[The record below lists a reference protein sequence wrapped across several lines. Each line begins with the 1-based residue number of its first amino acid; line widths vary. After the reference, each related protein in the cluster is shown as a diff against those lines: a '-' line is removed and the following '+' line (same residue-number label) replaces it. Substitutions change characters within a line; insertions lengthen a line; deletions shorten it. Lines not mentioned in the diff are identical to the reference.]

1 MKGDRVF
8 VFIEPITESGWYHGV
23 RKPSSL
29 AKGEGFLF
37 SQDAENGAQLRSRL
51 ARRPQRT
58 PEGTPPALVSPAA
71 LLSAILSILCADICR
86 REASIMTRMIR
97 IFDTTLRD
105 GEQSPGASMNVE
117 EKIMIA
123 KQLARLNVDII
134 EAGFAYSSPGDFEAV
149 RRIANE
155 VEGPTICSLARARPE
170 DIDRAWDAL
179 KGAPKV
185 RIHTFLSTSDIHLKH
200 QFRMTREEAL
210 KRAVDMVQRARGFV
224 EDVEFSPMD
233 ASRSDPSYLCDVVQ
247 AVIDAGAGTVN
258 IPDTVGYTTPQEFGR
273 LIRTIRER
281 VKNIDRAVIS
291 VHCHNDLGLA
301 VANALA
307 AVAEGAGQVECT
319 INGIGERAGNA
330 SLEEVVMGL
339 RTRKDSY
346 GADTAIITEEISKTS
361 RLVSKITGMVVQ
373 PNKAIVGANAFAH
386 TSGIHQDGLLKEKST
401 YEIMRPESIGLT
413 QSKMV
418 MGKLSGRHAFRQRLE
433 ELGYKL
439 TETEINHAFERFKR
453 LADHKKEIYEEDLEV
468 IVSEEMAKID
478 QQFVLTSLMVE
489 SGTGKVPTAMV
500 ELEMTGR
507 SAKQSGTGDG
517 PVDAVYRTIAAMTQ
531 TKSRLL
537 SYSVKAITGGTDAQG
552 EVAVRLEENGKTV
565 TGHGADTDI
574 IVASA
579 QAYLSG
585 LNKLAYWASKNR
597 IYPETSA

>member
-1 MKGDRVF
+1 
-8 VFIEPITESGWYHGV
+8 
-23 RKPSSL
+23 
-29 AKGEGFLF
+29 
-37 SQDAENGAQLRSRL
+37 
-51 ARRPQRT
+51 
-58 PEGTPPALVSPAA
+58 
-71 LLSAILSILCADICR
+71 
-86 REASIMTRMIR
+86 MTRMIR

-117 EKIMIA
+117 EKVMIA

-149 RRIANE
+149 RRIAQE

-170 DIDRAWDAL
+170 DIDRAWEAL

-200 QFRMTREEAL
+200 QFRMTRDEAL
-210 KRAVDMVQRARGFV
+210 KRAVDMVQRARGHV
-224 EDVEFSPMD
+224 DDVEFSPMD
-233 ASRSDPSYLCDVVQ
+233 ASRSDPGYVCDVLD
-247 AVIDAGAGTVN
+247 AVIEAGAGTVN
-258 IPDTVGYTTPQEFGR
+258 IPDTVGYATPQEFGR

-281 VKNIDRAVIS
+281 VKTIDRAVIS

-307 AVAEGAGQVECT
+307 AVVEGAGQVECT

-339 RTRKDSY
+339 RTRKDVY
-346 GADTAIITEEISKTS
+346 GADTGIHAEEISKTS

-401 YEIMRPESIGLT
+401 YEIMRPESIGLID
-413 QSKMV
+413 SRMV

-439 TETEINHAFERFKR
+439 SDAELHHAFDRFKK
-453 LADHKKEIYEEDLEV
+453 LADQKKEIYEEDLEV
-468 IVSEEMAKID
+468 IVSEEIAKID
-478 QQFVLTSLMVE
+478 QKFVLTGLFVE
-489 SGTGKVPTAMV
+489 GGTGKVPSALV
-500 ELEMTGR
+500 ELEIDGQPM
-507 SAKQSGTGDG
+507 KQTGTGDG
-517 PVDAVYRTIAAMTQ
+517 LVDAAYRTIAAMTQ

-552 EVAVRLEENGKTV
+552 EVAVKLEEAGKTV
-565 TGHGADTDI
+565 TGNGADTDI

-579 QAYLSG
+579 QAYLNA
-585 LNKLAYWASKNR
+585 LNKLAYWADKNQDPSKKVSL
-597 IYPETSA
+597 I